1 LARNGDQE
9 RNSLLFGNL
18 MNTTLTRLIASTERH
33 TRDLGLLGLR
43 LWLAYEFGFAGWTKL
58 QNLHAPEWFGSLTFP
73 APLSALSA
81 NFNWISAGVM
91 EASLSLLLLLGIYSR
106 LASLGLLFVTY
117 VAVYTVHFD
126 LGWAGWNQIETEQ
139 GLGFKVPLML
149 ALMLLTILTQGPGR
163 WAWPL
168 GSPSASQN

>member
-1 LARNGDQE
+1 
-9 RNSLLFGNL
+9 
-18 MNTTLTRLIASTERH
+18 MNIQLTRLTASIHHH
-33 TRDLGLLGLR
+33 TQDLGLLGLR

-58 QNLHAPEWFGSLTFP
+58 QNLQAPEWFSSLTFP
-73 APLSALSA
+73 TPLNALSA
-81 NFNWISAGVM
+81 NFNWVSAGVT
-91 EASLSLLLLLGIYSR
+91 EASLSLLLLLGICSR

-163 WAWPL
+163 WAWRLP
-168 GSPSASQN
+168 SPSASVN